1 METASEMAH
10 AKLHLLMMSLPLSS
24 VKRVVVR
31 PLGWEW
37 VHGPWGLLEHRLGWD
52 VDCSKDENAHGC
64 GAGPTP
70 QAQPSGQQHRTGMS
84 LGADGA

>member
-37 VHGPWGLLEHRLGWD
+37 GTWSMWASGTSPPVGRRLFEG
-52 VDCSKDENAHGC
+52 
-64 GAGPTP
+64 
-70 QAQPSGQQHRTGMS
+70 
-84 LGADGA
+84 